1 MGQAR
6 VVESPVSKP
15 HKPKTIHP
23 LPCLAMLLALIG
35 AGSAPAARASGQLT
49 LTPNSVDFGRVWV
62 GRTHSL
68 SVTIANTGDAAV
80 TLSGDTVTGSGYTVQ
95 GLRLPLNVGAGGS
108 SGTLKLIS
116 NAANGTLAVP
126 LSGSGVS
133 RSAGYVSASPLATQ
147 FGNVPVGTK
156 NTQNVQVTKPGTRG
170 VSISSVAAT
179 GSGFSVSGITTP
191 YSLPAGASAQ
201 LTVAF
206 QPSSAGSVS
215 GAVTVASTA
224 SDSAVSIAGSGPGT
238 TTTRLLSVS
247 PGSGAFGNVTVG
259 ASTAQ
264 TLTLTNTGNSNLTI
278 SSDAASG
285 AGMSVTGI
293 PGGTTLT
300 AGQSA
305 TLTAGFAPKTGGSVT
320 GSN

>member
-15 HKPKTIHP
+15 HKPKTIPP

-95 GLRLPLNVGAGGS
+95 GLRLPLNVGAGGTATFSVRFTPQSAGVS

-179 GSGFSVSGITTP
+179 GSGFSVSGISPP
-191 YSLPAGASAQ
+191 YFLPAGARAP
-201 LTVAF
+201 LTV
-206 QPSSAGSVS
+206 PC
-215 GAVTVASTA
+215 ST
-224 SDSAVSIAGSGPGT
+224 
-238 TTTRLLSVS
+238 
-247 PGSGAFGNVTVG
+247 
-259 ASTAQ
+259 
-264 TLTLTNTGNSNLTI
+264 
-278 SSDAASG
+278 
-285 AGMSVTGI
+285 
-293 PGGTTLT
+293 
-300 AGQSA
+300 
-305 TLTAGFAPKTGGSVT
+305 K
-320 GSN
+320 